1 MDRKTQALDALTQI
15 FKDLKAERELAH
27 QKAIG
32 RRDAQAFGYRS
43 PRDDVEAEEQMEDE
57 FYSRKT

>member
-1 MDRKTQALDALTQI
+1 MSNTQALDALTQI

-32 RRDAQAFGYRS
+32 RRDAHAFGMKG
-43 PRDDVEAEEQMEDE
+43 PRDDVEAEEQMEGE
-57 FYSRKT
+57 FYDSKS